1 MDVHIDR
8 RSLPKKTSKT
18 KCPQATHHIVMILRH
33 NLSQKKENEKKKK
46 IPPSSLEKHFK
57 GLLWTEHWKEAIK
70 L

>member
-33 NLSQKKENEKKKK
+33 NLSQKKENGKKKK
-46 IPPSSLEKHFK
+46 NPSFILRKTLL
-57 GLLWTEHWKEAIK
+57 GLTLG
-70 L
+70 